1 MADFDLAILNATVI
15 DGTGG
20 PPRIADV
27 GIRGDR
33 IAHVGHVAA
42 SARQVIDAYGK
53 VLAPG
58 FVDIHGHSDYS
69 LLSDPLA
76 RSKLHQGVT
85 TEVQGNCGYH
95 AAPVFGQV
103 ARERARD
110 HLEASG
116 LVVDWHDTPE
126 YLARLADARPSI
138 NYARQIG
145 YNTLRSAVTDDKASG
160 LSATERDRMRA
171 LVRREFELG
180 ALGLSYGLAYAPAC
194 FAMTEELV
202 DVAEEAAAA
211 NAFISIHIRNEG
223 DTLVESLEEALEI
236 GRASHA
242 RVHISHLKTFQR
254 SNWGKL
260 EDVVALLDAAR
271 ARGLDLTVDRYPHLA
286 MNTQLKF
293 MLPVWV
299 LEGGIEATK
308 ARLLD
313 PPTRT
318 RIVAE
323 LRALDWEPRDV
334 LVALVGRPEHKHLEG
349 KFLDA
354 LAGARDPWE
363 VACELLAGEGD
374 NAFGTFFGMNGANLD
389 RILALDYAM
398 VASDS
403 SVQAVEKLLGGGTPH
418 PRCFDTFPYF
428 LAEWAIARPVIS
440 LPEAI
445 RKITSFPAKRA
456 GLVDRGVIGE
466 GCFADVVVLDLDA
479 LRPALSYEQP
489 IRFPTGIDAVVVNGA
504 LAVHGGRHLE
514 TRTGRLLGRAT

>member
-1 MADFDLAILNATVI
+1 MADYDLAILNATVI
-15 DGTGG
+15 DGTGR

-33 IAHVGHVAA
+33 IEHVGHVSSFAK
-42 SARQVIDAYGK
+42 QVIDAHGK

-85 TEVQGNCGYH
+85 TEVEGNCGYH

-103 ARERARD
+103 ARERVRD

-116 LVVDWHDTPE
+116 LVVDWTDTPQ
-126 YLARLADARPSI
+126 YLARLAEARPSI

-145 YNTLRSAVTDDKASG
+145 YNTLRSAVTDDKATG
-160 LSATERDRMRA
+160 LSPAERDRMRA

-194 FAMTEELV
+194 FSMTEELV

-211 NAFISIHIRNEG
+211 DGFISIHIRNEG
-223 DTLVESLEEALEI
+223 DTLLESLEEALDI

-242 RVHISHLKTFQR
+242 RVHISHLKTFGR

-260 EDVVALLDAAR
+260 EAAVTLLDAAR
-271 ARGLDLTVDRYPHLA
+271 ARGLDVTVDRYPHLA

-299 LEGGIEATK
+299 LEGGVEATK
-308 ARLLD
+308 ARLTD
-313 PPTRT
+313 PASRE
-318 RIVAE
+318 RIVCE
-323 LRALDWEPRDV
+323 LRSLDWEPREV
-334 LVALVGRPEHKHLEG
+334 LVALVGRPENKHLEG

-354 LAGARDPWE
+354 AAAGCDPWE
-363 VACELLAGEGD
+363 VACQLLAEEGD
-374 NAFGTFFGMNGANLD
+374 NAFGTFFGMNGENLD

-398 VASDS
+398 VASDA
-403 SVQAVEKLLGGGTPH
+403 SVQAIEKLLGGGAPH

-440 LPEAI
+440 LVEAI
-445 RKITSFPAKRA
+445 RKITSFPAHRA

-466 GCFADVVVLDLDA
+466 GSFADLVVLDLDA
-479 LRPALSYEQP
+479 LRPALSYEHP
-489 IRFPTGIDAVVVNGA
+489 IRFPTGIDSVVVNGA
-504 LAVHGGRHLE
+504 LALRGGRHLE
-514 TRTGRLLGRAT
+514 TRTGRLLGR